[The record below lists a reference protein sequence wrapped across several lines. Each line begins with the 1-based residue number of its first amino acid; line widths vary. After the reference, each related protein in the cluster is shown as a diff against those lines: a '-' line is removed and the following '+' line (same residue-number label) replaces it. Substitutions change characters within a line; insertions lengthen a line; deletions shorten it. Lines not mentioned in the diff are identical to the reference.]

1 MDEEVSTIS
10 KVAITVVML
19 AAFLAIVML
28 LATQSEKIMDTV
40 ENRASDAVKAV
51 SIQNIVRLQ
60 NHKRNYIDL
69 YKTYLD
75 YEPYINS
82 ITGVK
87 RDSDGNIIEYRV
99 HYLRNIDN
107 VFQGNDPD
115 HMDYSGSKICT
126 DTLTGLSG
134 SVNIDEMYDNFL
146 NEYAYT
152 TQDKLLVYVY
162 KSTMPQEYDIYYEVI
177 EN

>member
-1 MDEEVSTIS
+1 
-10 KVAITVVML
+10 
-19 AAFLAIVML
+19 
-28 LATQSEKIMDTV
+28 
-40 ENRASDAVKAV
+40 
-51 SIQNIVRLQ
+51 
-60 NHKRNYIDL
+60 
-69 YKTYLD
+69 
-75 YEPYINS
+75 
-82 ITGVK
+82 
-87 RDSDGNIIEYRV
+87 
-99 HYLRNIDN
+99 
-107 VFQGNDPD
+107 
-115 HMDYSGSKICT
+115 MDYSGSKICT